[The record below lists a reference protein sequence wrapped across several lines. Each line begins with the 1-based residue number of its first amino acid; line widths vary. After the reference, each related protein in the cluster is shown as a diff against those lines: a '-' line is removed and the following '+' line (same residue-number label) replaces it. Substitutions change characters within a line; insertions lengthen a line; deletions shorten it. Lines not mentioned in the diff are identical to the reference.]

1 MSESVRMNPFPVL
14 QEVKF
19 PERIEEQQNKMCLE
33 ELISKTFEEVKQQM
47 CDNYCRYTCA
57 TKSSQGA
64 KLKELIQ
71 QTGLNQKSFTA
82 AFAIWLK
89 NEQREGR
96 FEEMAIPT
104 EGHFSRW
111 IHDTVKMRDER
122 KEMFAEYFGVDKSYF
137 DGETRISDAE
147 IEDLWDSD
155 ICNNCPLN
163 DL

>member
-1 MSESVRMNPFPVL
+1 MEKAKEEKKPKES
-14 QEVKF
+14 
-19 PERIEEQQNKMCLE
+19 LE
-33 ELISKTFEEVKQQM
+33 DIISRTFEDVKQRM
-47 CDNYCRYTCA
+47 CDDYCRYTCA
-57 TKSSQGA
+57 TKSSQGT

-71 QTGLNQKSFTA
+71 QTGLTQRSFAT

-89 NEQREGR
+89 NKHREGR
-96 FEEMAIPT
+96 FEEIAVPT
-104 EGHFSRW
+104 EIDFSRW
-111 IHDTVKMRDER
+111 INDKVRMRDER
-122 KEMFAEYFGVDKSYF
+122 KEMFAEYFKVDKSYF